1 MKGDINQDNSIN
13 IYDLIMLI
21 EFVILGNTLPDH
33 IFPLADINFDNSINS
48 DDIVSLLYLIM
59 NSY

>member
-1 MKGDINQDNSIN
+1 
-13 IYDLIMLI
+13 MLI